1 MNQTRVPSPQLRES
15 LFSHSLGQKGLWA
28 TSAGVCW
35 PQRRTDWCPLQS
47 PESGLLL
54 IHTQHGLVPAV
65 DCTRPGSRLHTKSEA
80 GTPTAP
86 SHVRIRGARRGTSR
100 VPSSHCPRDLS
111 LARSLSLCVCGWVR
125 VRVCV
130 CASLSP
136 SFFPLFR
143 EDDEQDGQGRH
154 PRLGPTPGSQL
165 SCLPPKQD
173 LSSMNMST
181 HTHTTHQSP
190 EPADQVF

>member
-28 TSAGVCW
+28 TFAGVCW

-54 IHTQHGLVPAV
+54 IHTQNGLVPAV
-65 DCTRPGSRLHTKSEA
+65 DCTRPGSRLHPKSEA

-100 VPSSHCPRDLS
+100 VRSSHCPRDLS
-111 LARSLSLCVCGWVR
+111 LSLCVWMCVSLSLNLP
-125 VRVCV
+125 
-130 CASLSP
+130 LS
-136 SFFPLFR
+136 R
-143 EDDEQDGQGRH
+143 KDDEQDGQGRH
-154 PRLGPTPGSQL
+154 PRLGHTPKFPAV
-165 SCLPPKQD
+165 LPAAE
-173 LSSMNMST
+173 T
-181 HTHTTHQSP
+181 
-190 EPADQVF
+190 A